1 VPQATTRI
9 CPLWILRVRAY
20 ERRDRTIR
28 QQPFQGNISNS
39 HVCSSDIKGANYKYM
54 MFINFF
60 LQDFKEP
67 KATRINERT
76 LYNIV
81 EDLCLFLLKQVIS
94 MEGKYHDHES
104 ELSKPE
110 FRVLTEIYRLNLTRK
125 GY

>member
-1 VPQATTRI
+1 
-9 CPLWILRVRAY
+9 
-20 ERRDRTIR
+20 
-28 QQPFQGNISNS
+28 
-39 HVCSSDIKGANYKYM
+39 M